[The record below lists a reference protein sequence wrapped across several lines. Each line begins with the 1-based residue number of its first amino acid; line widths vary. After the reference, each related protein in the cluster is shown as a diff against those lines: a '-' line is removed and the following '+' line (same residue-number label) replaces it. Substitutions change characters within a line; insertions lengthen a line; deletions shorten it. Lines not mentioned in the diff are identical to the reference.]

1 MKKNVYMYNQITV
14 VTIQQKVTHI
24 VHHTPVKKKKEKPR
38 HVEQTSPFE
47 QIKLETS
54 MNSQTSFEE

>member
-38 HVEQTSPFE
+38 HV
-47 QIKLETS
+47 
-54 MNSQTSFEE
+54 